1 MPTRSSS
8 RSKRPAAVAPSASHD
23 MRDAMSSHGSAILA
37 LAVFTILTTF
47 GLALWML
54 KISVA
59 QAELQSMVASVAT
72 HVVAAQR

>member
-1 MPTRSSS
+1 
-8 RSKRPAAVAPSASHD
+8 

-59 QAELQSMVASVAT
+59 QAELQSTLNAVAA
-72 HVVAAQR
+72 HVVAAAQR

>member
-1 MPTRSSS
+1 
-8 RSKRPAAVAPSASHD
+8 